1 MFRVFVMMS
10 ILLLLTS
17 TLSAQQPALPTPLTV
32 EIAANDGLTLVGDYY
47 AQAEAAPAVLLLH
60 MLGSQRGAWQ
70 PILVDLYGAGYAVL
84 AVDLRGHGD
93 SGGAQ
98 DWVLAEADV
107 QTWLDWLREQDTVRD
122 EALAIVGASI
132 GGNLALLGCANDAAC
147 VTAVALS
154 PGLDYRGV
162 APENAVV
169 EGLAERSALLVAAQG
184 DGYSADSVK
193 QMAAAAR
200 GEIGLRLFSGS
211 RHGTNFFLTE
221 SARARIANVII
232 TWLDEHQPPA

>member
-1 MFRVFVMMS
+1 MFRVLMMMS
-10 ILLLLTS
+10 SLMLLTS
-17 TLSAQQPALPTPLTV
+17 TLSAQQPTIPAPLTV
-32 EIAANDGLTLVGDYY
+32 EIPANDGLMLVGDYY

-60 MLGSQRGAWQ
+60 MLGSERGAWQ
-70 PILVDLYGAGYAVL
+70 PILADLVDAGYAVL

-98 DWVLAEADV
+98 DWALAETDIQA
-107 QTWLDWLREQDTVRD
+107 WLDWLREQDAVRAD
-122 EALAIVGASI
+122 ALAIVGASI
-132 GGNLALLGCANDAAC
+132 GGNLALIGCANDAAC

-193 QMAAAAR
+193 QMAAAAG

-221 SARARIANVII
+221 GMRARIVNVII
-232 TWLDEHQPPA
+232 AWLDEHQPPA